1 VTEPFWQL
9 AARTLFVEICIKLK
23 ADGETSNAAIAHHLM
38 TAELKQIHAKL
49 EDTVA
54 AADDRESGPHG
65 GSIRSVFNTN
75 GNVLRFLPDPVE
87 GGAQGFSINDWMT
100 KEHAP
105 GRSCSSRRT
114 TPT

>member
-1 VTEPFWQL
+1 
-9 AARTLFVEICIKLK
+9 
-23 ADGETSNAAIAHHLM
+23 M

-54 AADDRESGPHG
+54 APLTTEKAARMAE
-65 GSIRSVFNTN
+65 SIRSVFNTN